1 MAEGATKFD
10 DNLMTMFSH
19 GGHAAQYVR
28 TLLNIAEIAEFGHQ
42 RLKSFL
48 PATAQRMQSMSA
60 RPNQKSK
67 R

>member
-28 TLLNIAEIAEFGHQ
+28 TLLNIAEFGHQ

-48 PATAQRMQSMSA
+48 PAIAELMQSMSA